1 MRKLFLTTLLC
12 LTASLLFAQVTSS
25 SALYKTLRSNDSL
38 LFQVGFN
45 TCDISQFEKLLS
57 DNFEFYHD
65 KAGITNSKAAFIASV
80 QNGLCKL
87 DYKPRRELVAGSL
100 EVYPLEKNGTLY
112 GAIQLGEHK
121 FYAIEKGKPMQQT
134 DEAKFT
140 HVWLLENGRWQL
152 SRGLSYA
159 HQGEPVKAAKVAAD
173 EQLLF
178 SDRAETEEWLRKHNI
193 PALGIGYIQDG
204 KIVKANVY
212 GVLAKGKPAPDNAIF
227 TVASLTKPITAM
239 VALRLVAEGKWQL
252 DEPLATYWTDPDI
265 AADPRTKKLTTRLIL
280 SHRSGFPNWRWESAD
295 HKLAF
300 MNEPGT
306 TYHYS
311 GEGFEYLRKALENK
325 FHKPLDQLARE
336 LVFKPAHM
344 NDTKFYWGAG
354 IDTTRFANA
363 YAPDGTLY
371 EDASI
376 KNTSPSA
383 AYGVLTTVEDY
394 TKFLL
399 YVLKGGGLKKTVYR
413 DMVADQTPMKAHQ
426 YYGLGW
432 MVDEIPG
439 EKVLTHGGVGKG
451 TQTIVFLLPKA
462 KKGLVIFTN
471 CGNGGNAYVPVMQKF
486 LGKDGQEIIAVE
498 SH

>member
-12 LTASLLFAQVTSS
+12 LTTLSLFAQITSS
-25 SALYKTLRSNDSL
+25 STLYKTLRSNDSL

-45 TCDISQFEKLLS
+45 TCDISQFDNLLS

-65 KAGITNSKAAFIASV
+65 KAGLTNSKAAFIASV

-100 EVYPLEKNGTLY
+100 QVYPLEKNGALY
-112 GAIQLGEHK
+112 GAVQLGEHK
-121 FYAIEKGKPMQQT
+121 FYALEKGKPTQQT

-140 HVWLLENGRWQL
+140 HVWLLENGRWKL

-159 HQGEPVKAAKVAAD
+159 HQGAPVSAAKATVD
-173 EQLLF
+173 EKRLF
-178 SDRAETEEWLRKHNI
+178 VDRAETEAWLRQHHI

-204 KIVKANVY
+204 KLVKANAY
-212 GVLAKGKPAPDNAIF
+212 GVLAPGKPAPDNAIF
-227 TVASLTKPITAM
+227 TVASLTKPITALI
-239 VALRLVAEGKWQL
+239 ALRLVDEGKWKL
-252 DEPLATYWTDPDI
+252 DEPLTKYWIDPDI
-265 AADPRTKKLTTRLIL
+265 AADLRTKKLTTRFIL
-280 SHRSGFPNWRWESAD
+280 SHRSGFPNWRWENAD

-300 MNEPGT
+300 INEPGT
-306 TYHYS
+306 TYRYS
-311 GEGFEYLRKALENK
+311 GEGFEYLRKALESK
-325 FHKPLDQLARE
+325 FHKSLDQLARE
-336 LVFKPAHM
+336 LVFKPAQM

-363 YAPDGTLY
+363 YASDGTLY
-371 EDASI
+371 KDTSI
-376 KNTSPSA
+376 QNTTPSA
-383 AYGVLTTVEDY
+383 AYGVLTTVQDY

-399 YVLKGGGLKKTVYR
+399 YVLKGGGLKKNLYEE
-413 DMVADQTPMKAHQ
+413 MVADQASVKAHQ

-432 MVDEIPG
+432 LVDEIPG

-451 TQTIVFLLPKA
+451 TQTIVFLLPKS
-462 KKGLVIFTN
+462 KRGLVIFTN
-471 CGNGGNAYVPVMQKF
+471 CGNGGEAYVPVMQKF
-486 LGKDGQEIIAVE
+486 LGKEGQEIIAVE